1 MVYDIP
7 RAIRKVVGF
16 SKIPDEDGDYHMEVK
31 YSLKPIDLN
40 YLRKIFNVDLDDPD
54 LGIID
59 IVDPLD
65 INAEQAK
72 ALQPY
77 VIDGIIDLDKYFF
90 ELRCYEAPEQD

>member
-1 MVYDIP
+1 MISS
-7 RAIRKVVGF
+7 F
-16 SKIPDEDGDYHMEVK
+16 KITDE
-31 YSLKPIDLN
+31 N
-40 YLRKIFNVDLDDPD
+40 
-54 LGIID
+54 GIIYT
-59 IVDPLD
+59 LD